1 MGRAEE
7 KALEI
12 YPDKIVN
19 GILFDYKGPREFF
32 INGYDQAGKDVIE
45 YCEGKIAE
53 YNANNF
59 SNLFLRRA
67 FEDVIR
73 FIKEIPY
80 KDYTDDE
87 Q

>member
-1 MGRAEE
+1 MSKAEE
-7 KALEI
+7 RALEV
-12 YPDKIVN
+12 YPLN
-19 GILFDYKGPREFF
+19 LCGIHYGPRDVYQGAYE
-32 INGYDQAGKDVIE
+32 QAGKDIIE